1 MKRIRIIFSFIVLVL
16 LSSCNKDDTSST
28 NTSDIVGTWN
38 LVSLTC
44 NDGKVETTAAGTTI
58 ISTFTAS
65 IKSSTYKIEFK
76 ENPNTA
82 VASGNITVLQT
93 ASVLGQTISQTNSFD
108 LPLRS
113 GTWKLDGN
121 ILSTFSAGEPDAQIE
136 IIKLDA
142 NTLEYKQILNL
153 VEDDVDIKSTT
164 TATYFGKFTK

>member
-1 MKRIRIIFSFIVLVL
+1 MKRIKIIFSFIVLVL

-44 NDGKVETTAAGTTI
+44 NDGKAVTTASGTTI
-58 ISTFTAS
+58 TSTFTAS
-65 IKSSTYKIEFK
+65 LMSSTYKIEFK

-93 ASVLGQTISQTNSFD
+93 ATILGQPISQTITLD
-108 LPLRS
+108 LPLSS
-113 GTWKLDGN
+113 GSWKLDGN
-121 ILSTFSAGEPDAQIE
+121 ILSTFSSGEPDSQVE

-142 NTLEYKQILNL
+142 NTLEYKQILNI
-153 VEDDVDIKSTT
+153 VEDEVDFKSTT